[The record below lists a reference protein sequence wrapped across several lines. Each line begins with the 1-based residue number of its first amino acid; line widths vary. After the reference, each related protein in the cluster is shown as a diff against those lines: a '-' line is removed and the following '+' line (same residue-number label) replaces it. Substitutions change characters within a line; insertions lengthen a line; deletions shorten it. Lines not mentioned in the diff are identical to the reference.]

1 MKKILVYTFVLCL
14 QCTVSSFGQTWSTLP
29 ADLLVDMKT
38 SSPGTALTASIMTAG
53 TVSVNCTPGTV
64 CKWAAPPTNAFSVG
78 PGLPACGNLGPV
90 QMNGTGGTLYPAQA
104 LNFNSI
110 AYNDS
115 VPGPGSNEIMT
126 FSGSAA
132 SATAVSALVCL
143 TIGPPA
149 QPLSGSDYDR
159 LIFFNTAG
167 NYAVLQFNN
176 QNGCTPPAG
185 YIGARIEVKPTAH
198 SSCIY
203 VLPQQTYWFSLYWN
217 INTGV
222 TYLYAFTSGGTQ
234 ISCGAVSSTCLSN
247 GAATVIA
254 GNKGGGGLHQMYF
267 GNNENGFYT
276 GGTTT
281 YFHNIMVNWTSTPNL
296 MFWTGGAAVQPPTNL
311 KATVQ

>member
-1 MKKILVYTFVLCL
+1 MTDLVEHLRHQRAEMKKILVYTFVLCL

-38 SSPGTALTASIMTAG
+38 SSPGTAVTASIMTAG
-53 TVSVNCTPGTV
+53 TVSVNCTPGTI
-64 CKWAAPPTNAFSVG
+64 CTWAAPTTNAFSVG
-78 PGLPACGNLGPV
+78 SGLPACGNLGPV

-167 NYAVLQFNN
+167 YYAVLQFNN
-176 QNGCTPPAG
+176 
-185 YIGARIEVKPTAH
+185 
-198 SSCIY
+198 
-203 VLPQQTYWFSLYWN
+203 
-217 INTGV
+217 
-222 TYLYAFTSGGTQ
+222 
-234 ISCGAVSSTCLSN
+234 
-247 GAATVIA
+247 
-254 GNKGGGGLHQMYF
+254 
-267 GNNENGFYT
+267 ENGYYT